1 MSKTRDQSMCFR
13 LTAPRDHR
21 IDLVF
26 REFHIDACARSAL
39 YVFDGKESEVDEPAL
54 RLCGKRMPVD
64 WSSTGKR

>member
-13 LTAPRDHR
+13 LTAPLDHR